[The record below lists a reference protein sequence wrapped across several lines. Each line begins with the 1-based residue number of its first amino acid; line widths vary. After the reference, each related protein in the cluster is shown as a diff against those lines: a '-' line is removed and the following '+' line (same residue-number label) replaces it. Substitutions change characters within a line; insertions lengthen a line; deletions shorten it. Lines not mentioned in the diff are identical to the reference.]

1 MFLPSDS
8 ETEFDDVMEA
18 EPSRFQNIELS
29 SVVQSCRVFNDVPL
43 SVEKSTQAMI
53 NLLYLLHSDKG
64 DLSVEEATDIFF
76 MSTKLM
82 QSSNLLLRR
91 LHYLLIKEL
100 APKVEASY
108 IASNSL
114 MMDIN
119 NANPCIRGSALRTL
133 FTVMDASMYHSIDR
147 IIIEKSKSMH
157 KELSKAAYITAV
169 HLALLNAEMAKKW
182 VSHFSVHSTRSEIS
196 GLLKEYYCV
205 VLHYITHMSSTLAAK
220 HLFSVLSSPSKNVE
234 LLLIRICADQLQQI
248 TRKDCGDISKE
259 GSFFLDY
266 LCSILN
272 SRKGP
277 EVSIEVC
284 LTLSSFSELPD
295 DRVENLVQF
304 LHHQLIPFS
313 VQGYAKVQ
321 YVCTTT
327 LAKIA
332 STHPSVVEKFSWD
345 GLSSFS
351 NVTGIEGKIIVIL
364 FRAGNQKTIADLLRD
379 LSTNA
384 ALKKLSADVKHI
396 IINAIMPLQ
405 QKFPSLA
412 EQIISFLFA
421 ALGEVENMFIKQ
433 RIIDTVIFLSKLD
446 PGSKDV
452 ILTKLADSIDDCEFP
467 AMTKR
472 VLSHLSEQVPLCDN
486 PRPYI
491 RYVYNHCKLEQPDIR
506 ATAVRTLAKIAAK
519 LSNLRS
525 LIVPLIMH
533 CCADE
538 DDDVRDRAIFYTK
551 LFCLKEEHLIQ
562 KFVIEIGDQVSN
574 QERVTPSTSTGPEHS
589 KGAADNIA
597 ENGTSSLL
605 AAPDGRQLTA
615 EKGAVGNLEKMAA
628 SDGSAITMSPLLLK
642 GREEFGKVPPLRQLG
657 TLLRSIEPLLLTD
670 PDGDYAVSLMK
681 HLTPTNV
688 IFQFRIHN
696 AMDAASFTNV
706 TILCDTKELE
716 VEPKFAIPIA
726 RIPPGAVQYAYVV
739 LGYEED
745 VFPSGE
751 VECHIRFA
759 VQEDGDDANEENDT
773 DDLEEFPMKSFD
785 VEISDFLTPVA
796 LGATFDEKWEVV
808 KEEGEMAGTYEL
820 QSMKDQKTAE
830 EEIAA
835 FFGMHTMKVS
845 QSLYM
850 SGIAVNS
857 SSSLVLI
864 KAKVF
869 ISTTDAVVLQI
880 AIRGGNE
887 QLREFLTNS
896 LLA

>member
-8 ETEFDDVMEA
+8 ENDYDEVA
-18 EPSRFQNIELS
+18 EIEQSRFQNIELS

-43 SVEKSTQAMI
+43 NVEKSTQAMM

-82 QSSNLLLRR
+82 QSTNLLLRR
-91 LHYLLIKEL
+91 LHYILIKEL

-119 NANPCIRGSALRTL
+119 NANPCIRGNALRTL
-133 FTVMDASMYHSIDR
+133 FTVMDPSMYHSIDR
-147 IIIEKSKSMH
+147 TIIEKCKSMH
-157 KELSKAAYITAV
+157 EELSKAAYLTAV
-169 HLALLNAEMAKKW
+169 HLAMLNPEMAKKW
-182 VSHFSVHSTRSEIS
+182 VSHFSVHSTRSGIS
-196 GLLKEYYCV
+196 GTLMEYYCV
-205 VLHYITHMSSTLAAK
+205 VLHYITHMSSALAAK
-220 HLFSVLSSPSKNVE
+220 NLLSQFSSPSRNVE
-234 LLLIRICADQLQQI
+234 LLLIRICADQLRQI

-266 LCSILN
+266 LCSMLTL
-272 SRKGP
+272 RKWS
-277 EVSIEVC
+277 EVSIEAC
-284 LTLSSFSELPD
+284 LALSSFSGLPD
-295 DRVENLVQF
+295 DKTEMLVKF

-313 VQGYAKVQ
+313 VEGHAVEK
-321 YVCTTT
+321 YVCITA

-332 STHPSVVEKFSWD
+332 STYPSIVEKFSWD
-345 GLSSFS
+345 GLSPFS
-351 NVTGIEGKIIVIL
+351 TVKCIGARIIVIL
-364 FRAGNQKTIADLLRD
+364 FHAGNQESIGALLKD

-384 ALKKLSADVKHI
+384 ALKEMSADVKYT

-405 QKFPSLA
+405 RKFPSLA
-412 EQIISFLFA
+412 EQIINFLFA

-446 PGSKDV
+446 PGNKDV

-472 VLSHLSEQVPLCDN
+472 VLSHLSEQVPLCSN

-491 RYVYNHCKLEQPDIR
+491 RYVYNHCKLEQADIR

-525 LIVPLIMH
+525 LIVPLIMR
-533 CCADE
+533 CCTDE

-551 LFCLKEEHLIQ
+551 LFCLKEEQLIQ
-562 KFVIEIGDQVSN
+562 KYIIEIGEQVSN
-574 QERVTPSTSTGPEHS
+574 QGRVTSVMPSGLVRC
-589 KGAADNIA
+589 KGADN
-597 ENGTSSLL
+597 SSESGAVSVSEALDGRLL
-605 AAPDGRQLTA
+605 AA
-615 EKGAVGNLEKMAA
+615 EKGAVGSLEKMAP
-628 SDGSAITMSPLLLK
+628 SDGSAITMSSLLLK

-657 TLLRSIEPLLLTD
+657 TLLRSIEPVLLTD

-688 IFQFRIHN
+688 ILQFRIHN

-706 TILCDTKELE
+706 TIVCDTKELE

-739 LGYEED
+739 LEYEED

-759 VQEDGDDANEENDT
+759 VQEDGEDANEDNETN
-773 DDLEEFPMKSFD
+773 DLEDFPIKPFD
-785 VEISDFLTPVA
+785 VEICDFLSPLA
-796 LGATFDEKWEVV
+796 LDSTFDEKWEVA
-808 KEEGEMAGTYEL
+808 KAEGEMAGTYEL
-820 QSMKDQKTAE
+820 QSMKDEKTAE

-835 FFGMHTMKVS
+835 FFGLHVKKVS
-845 QSLYM
+845 HSLYM

-880 AIRGGNE
+880 AIRGGSE

-896 LLA
+896 LLS